1 MAGPD
6 KSQSGPNPP
15 QQRVLFEF
23 VQLGQQYRVSA
34 IDEATGTEVVVI
46 CPPQLGQAQMQR
58 MALNK
63 LRHKMGLDPHPDT
76 PAPAVRP
83 GKWA

>member
-6 KSQSGPNPP
+6 NRQSGPS

-23 VQLGQQYRVSA
+23 QKVGQQVRVSA
-34 IDEATGTEVVVI
+34 IDEATGTEVIVI
-46 CPPQLGQAQMQR
+46 CPLQLGQQQMQR
-58 MALNK
+58 LAVNK
-63 LRHKMGLDPHPDT
+63 LRHKMGLPQEPP
-76 PAPAVRP
+76 PAAPVRP

>member
-6 KSQSGPNPP
+6 SSQSGPT
-15 QQRVLFEF
+15 QQRILFEF
-23 VQLGQQYRVSA
+23 QQLGQQVRVSA

-58 MALNK
+58 MALQK
-63 LRHKMGLDPHPDT
+63 LRHKMGLPHDDT
-76 PAPAVRP
+76 PPAPVRP

>member
-6 KSQSGPNPP
+6 NSPSGPSPSGS
-15 QQRVLFEF
+15 RVLFEF
-23 VQLGQQYRVSA
+23 TQLGQQYRVAA

-58 MALNK
+58 LALQK
-63 LRHKMGLDPHPDT
+63 LRHKLGLPADPP
-76 PAPAVRP
+76 PAPPARS